1 MLREEEEGVGGD
13 CWMRMAWRNRWW
25 RDYRRLW
32 DHGIQIATEYG
43 GHQIQ
48 GSGKRIHGVLLI
60 HGNGSANRIHGVVL
74 DLTEGRGVVL
84 ERGRGRSWLGLL
96 LGRGRTRSAWRS
108 RWGGEAAAGCG
119 REEPR

>member
-1 MLREEEEGVGGD
+1 MLREEEDGVGGD

-25 RDYRRLW
+25 RDCRQLW

-60 HGNGSANRIHGVVL
+60 MEMEVVNIFMVCCWIR
-74 DLTEGRGVVL
+74 EGHGVVL
-84 ERGRGRSWLGLL
+84 ERGRGRS
-96 LGRGRTRSAWRS
+96 
-108 RWGGEAAAGCG
+108 
-119 REEPR
+119 